1 MFFGLGSMIS
11 SILMGY
17 LIDFTNS
24 RKAIVFNVLCLVA
37 TLVISFINFQNYK
50 DGKAKYKLAIGLSF
64 TWGFSDGVIQTH
76 CF

>member
-24 RKAIVFNVLCLVA
+24 RKAIVFNVFCVVA
-37 TLVISFINFQNYK
+37 TLVISYFNFKKNEYN
-50 DGKAKYKLAIGLSF
+50 LAIATSF
-64 TWGFSDGVIQTH
+64 TWGF
-76 CF
+76 